1 MIDSFGLFNDDFK
14 NYNHKFLKP
23 KTEVPNLDTDSAHT
37 ECEKPKA
44 VMGILRY
51 TKIQQ
56 KPRIVK

>member
-1 MIDSFGLFNDDFK
+1 MIGAFCHFNDDFK
-14 NYNHKFLKP
+14 KYNHKFLQR

-56 KPRIVK
+56 NHES